1 MSRLDDAIGALRT
14 AAGYR
19 PFVLVL
25 DRRAAKSPEQF
36 IEVITTIN
44 LPTYVA
50 RGLLVEAACL
60 LDAKYPYVVNNDDD
74 DEDDEPEEPGVN
86 P

>member
-1 MSRLDDAIGALRT
+1 MSRLDDALLALRT
-14 AAGYR
+14 AAGDR

-36 IEVITTIN
+36 IEVITTNNI
-44 LPTYVA
+44 PTYVA
-50 RGLLVEAACL
+50 RGLLVEAAGL
-60 LDAKYPYVVNNDDD
+60 LDAKYPYVVTDDD
-74 DEDDEPEEPGVN
+74 DDDEPEEPGVN